1 MAGFVVTLLSI
12 AVIGAFGLL
21 IGGLW
26 VIFKQGERKKG
37 LLMLGTALVLFLN
50 VLIWSLPP
58 PG

>member
-12 AVIGAFGLL
+12 AVIAAFGLV

-26 VIFKQGERKKG
+26 LLISKGERKKG
-37 LLMLGTALVLFLN
+37 LLMLGTAVVLFLN